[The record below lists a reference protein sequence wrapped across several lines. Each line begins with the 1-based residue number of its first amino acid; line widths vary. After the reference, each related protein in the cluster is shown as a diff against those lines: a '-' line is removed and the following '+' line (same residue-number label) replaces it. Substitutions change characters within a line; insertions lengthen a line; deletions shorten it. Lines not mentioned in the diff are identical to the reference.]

1 MEEVF
6 YNKGFGA
13 LKQVAQRDGDAP
25 IYEDIQGQTG
35 RGSEDLI

>member
-13 LKQVAQRDGDAP
+13 LKQVAQRDGGCPHLRRHSRPDW
-25 IYEDIQGQTG
+25 T
-35 RGSEDLI
+35 RL